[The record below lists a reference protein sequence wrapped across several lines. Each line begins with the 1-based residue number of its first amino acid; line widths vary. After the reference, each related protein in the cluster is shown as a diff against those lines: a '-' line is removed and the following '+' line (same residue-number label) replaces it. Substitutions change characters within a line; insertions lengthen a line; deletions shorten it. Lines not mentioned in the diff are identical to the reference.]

1 MFLALVERSVAKEIK
16 LQEPSVWGT
25 RSMKVASPTVPERQ
39 SAHPG
44 SQPSP
49 TVPKSWSEHPRAQQ
63 LAWGEHGT

>member
-25 RSMKVASPTVPERQ
+25 RSMKVASPTVP
-39 SAHPG
+39 
-44 SQPSP
+44 
-49 TVPKSWSEHPRAQQ
+49 KSWSEHPRAQQ